1 MCFVLIVVGGLGGGK
16 RCRWLGGWL
25 GGWLGVRKIKKLG
38 KTLGCVGAGSSGM
51 ARCVAVAVDGY
62 SGPLLGQLVR
72 PVTHNRCQVSVV
84 AA

>member
-25 GGWLGVRKIKKLG
+25 GVRKKKKLG
-38 KTLGCVGAGSSGM
+38 KTLGYVGAGSSGM

-62 SGPLLGQLVR
+62 SGPFLGQLVR